1 MRVCCKTGKTKFE
14 CQPPAPAEEEMETQY
29 DMRAMLS
36 YALEDKLTTQAL
48 HGMKDLGGAKLTP
61 NPGPSFMGLCLQQWS
76 KRTQKTRYGGKNKTD

>member
-36 YALEDKLTTQAL
+36 YALEDKLTT
-48 HGMKDLGGAKLTP
+48 
-61 NPGPSFMGLCLQQWS
+61 
-76 KRTQKTRYGGKNKTD
+76 